1 MAQVTTAPSDY
12 PVQLTITD
20 ERTLSRWWG
29 IPYFGMVV
37 RFILLIPHLVV
48 MAVLGIG
55 MYVVLLVGWI
65 PILLTGRVPALQ
77 AKWIKETIHR
87 STRVTGYGPYLM
99 PGGYPPLGVG
109 EVGPTDLRIDIG
121 DGSINRWWGIPLFG
135 LLARVLLAIPHL
147 VVLSIIM
154 IVGVLGVFVLWIP
167 ILISGRYPEWAATLY
182 SGLLRY
188 QVRVG
193 AYIMLLPVPYPP
205 FSLK

>member
-1 MAQVTTAPSDY
+1 
-12 PVQLTITD
+12 
-20 ERTLSRWWG
+20 
-29 IPYFGMVV
+29 MVV
-37 RFILLIPHLVV
+37 RFILLILHLVV

>member
-1 MAQVTTAPSDY
+1 MRSGTHRPS
-12 PVQLTITD
+12 
-20 ERTLSRWWG
+20 
-29 IPYFGMVV
+29 
-37 RFILLIPHLVV
+37 
-48 MAVLGIG
+48 
-55 MYVVLLVGWI
+55 
-65 PILLTGRVPALQ
+65 
-77 AKWIKETIHR
+77 HR
-87 STRVTGYGPYLM
+87 H
-99 PGGYPPLGVG
+99 
-109 EVGPTDLRIDIG
+109 IG

-135 LLARVLLAIPHL
+135 LLAGVLLAIPHL

-205 FSLK
+205 FSPK